1 MVDQFT
7 CVVPFK
13 PILLGWYSSFIQLK
27 FPYRIHYRF
36 DRNWSFNLVNRRFNY
51 SRWIN
56 HGQITFV
63 FPLLLLGFTSHG
75 INLSTVDL
83 NWVFWWSEIRSVA
96 NWLVSWRFW
105 LQDST
110 AFVSMQ
116 RWDSAFRIQ
125 PTLSIQWKWINFQPN
140 EWNKSMNWQAQV
152 SVWSCEWND

>member
-116 RWDSAFRIQ
+116 RWDLAFRIQ